1 MSNSE
6 HVDLLESFVL
16 QLRGILLSFLKKDN
30 YPDKKHFVADS
41 ATIIAG
47 QGMDRLD
54 SMRAFT
60 RVVDEG
66 GFAAAARRIGLS
78 RSAVNKAVINLENE
92 LGVQLLR
99 RSTRQVTATETGL
112 AFYERCVRILDDVD
126 EAVTAIKELQ
136 EHPTGN
142 LRVNAPMSFGT
153 LHLSSLVAEFMTAY
167 PDVHVEL
174 VLSDRFVDP
183 IEEGFDVTL
192 RVGEAGPS
200 TSLIVREIVPVKR
213 VLCASPAYLEQT
225 GEPLDPTDLRE
236 HRCLHYGYLG
246 SGSQWR
252 LAGPDGDRSYAI
264 HCVMWSNNG
273 EVLKDAAVR
282 GQGIAL
288 LPTFIVGDSLQAG
301 ELRTVLTDYA
311 PPEIALCALY
321 PRHRHLSAKVKMFV
335 EMLGGRFGGRP
346 YWDLVE

>member
-1 MSNSE
+1 
-6 HVDLLESFVL
+6 
-16 QLRGILLSFLKKDN
+16 
-30 YPDKKHFVADS
+30 
-41 ATIIAG
+41 
-47 QGMDRLD
+47 MDRLD

-78 RSAVNKAVINLENE
+78 RSVVNKAVINLENE

-99 RSTRQVTATETGL
+99 RSTRQVTPTETGL
-112 AFYERCVRILDDVD
+112 AFYDRCVRILDDVD

-136 EHPTGN
+136 ERPTGN
-142 LRVNAPMSFGT
+142 LRVNAPMSFGMR
-153 LHLSSLVAEFMTAY
+153 HLSSLVAEFMAAY

-192 RVGEAGPS
+192 RVGDTGPS

-213 VLCASPAYLEQT
+213 VLCASPAYLGRA
-225 GEPLDPTDLRE
+225 GEPLDPAELRE
-236 HRCLHYGYLG
+236 HRCLHYGYLE

-252 LAGPDGDRSYAI
+252 LVGPGGDRTYAI
-264 HCVMWSNNG
+264 RCVMWSNNG
-273 EVLKDAAVR
+273 DALKDVAIQD
-282 GQGIAL
+282 QGIAL

-301 ELRTVLTDYA
+301 ELRTVLPDYA

-321 PRHRHLSAKVKMFV
+321 PRHRHLSAKVKLFV
-335 EMLGGRFGGRP
+335 ETLEKRFGGRP